1 MPAFAVFTREE
12 TLDAAELAQYSKMAP
27 ATLAGHQ
34 VRPLAAYG
42 AIEVMEG
49 EPIEGAVIL
58 GFPSVAEAKAW
69 YNSPAYQ
76 EAVQHRF
83 AGARYRMFII
93 EGVG

>member
-1 MPAFAVFTREE
+1 MVAFAVFTREE

-27 ATLAGHQ
+27 ATLKGHE

-42 AIEVMEG
+42 AFEVMEVT
-49 EPIEGAVIL
+49 PIEGAVIL
-58 GFPSVAEAKAW
+58 GFPSVAAAKAW

-76 EAVQHRF
+76 DAVKHRF